1 LNRRDFLRL
10 SALAVPI
17 GLPALASCSNNS
29 KPPAGSSTTAPPA
42 AAGSLE
48 QLVTGGDGLLRIGDA
63 QGENLVGSGRVAFG
77 LRSDT
82 NEPVT
87 DAAVT
92 VYVGRQG
99 EQDKPP
105 VAQAQA
111 SWLQGEV
118 ATMALYVATV
128 TFSTPGEWL
137 MGVQAKTT
145 HGKTLN
151 GGTAL
156 TVLDRSPSPVP
167 GQRAIAVPTPTT
179 DNPMN
184 ADPLCSNVPVCSMH
198 ATSLDVALNSGK
210 PTVVTFAAPAY
221 CQSETC
227 GPVVRLVDAAAK
239 KASGM
244 ANFIHVEAYDKDSV
258 GTLTKP
264 VAAWK
269 FQLEPWTYF
278 IDAKGIVK
286 DRIPGAF
293 GDTELAQRVAALGI
307 KLAAAARR
315 VRARA
320 SR

>member
-17 GLPALASCSNNS
+17 GVPALVSCADDS
-29 KPPAGSSTTAPPA
+29 KPPAGTGATVPPV

-77 LRSDT
+77 LRSDS

-87 DAAVT
+87 DADVT
-92 VYVGRQG
+92 VFVGRQG

-105 VAQAQA
+105 VAQAPA
-111 SWLQGEV
+111 TWLQGEV
-118 ATMALYVATV
+118 ASKTLYVATV
-128 TFSTPGEWL
+128 NFTTPGEWL
-137 MGVQAKTT
+137 MGVQARTKD
-145 HGKTLN
+145 GKTLN

-156 TVLDRSPSPVP
+156 KVLDSSPSPIP
-167 GQRAIAVPTPTT
+167 GQPAIAVPTPTI

-198 ATSLDVALNSGK
+198 AVSLDAAIKNGK

-239 KASGM
+239 AASGK

-264 VAAWK
+264 LAAWK
-269 FQLEPWTYF
+269 LQLEPWTYF
-278 IDAKGIVK
+278 IDANGIVT
-286 DRIPGAF
+286 DRLPGAF
-293 GDTELAQRVAALGI
+293 GDTELAQRIAALRI
-307 KLAAAARR
+307 
-315 VRARA
+315 
-320 SR
+320 